1 MLATCQ
7 ILSRNKYKFI
17 NINLFNPN
25 NPIET
30 YYSHLTDEETEAHR
44 YKVPCQ
50 PSAVKVKVQ
59 SPNHW
64 TTREFPIESTF

>member
-1 MLATCQ
+1 MPDT
-7 ILSRNKYKFI
+7 SRNKYKFI

-25 NPIET
+25 KPYRDY

-59 SPNHW
+59 SPNHR

>member
-30 YYSHLTDEETEAHR
+30 IIILTSQMRKLRHMGAK
-44 YKVPCQ
+44 YLAGPQ
-50 PSAVKVKVQ
+50 Q
-59 SPNHW
+59 
-64 TTREFPIESTF
+64 